1 MLKQSGY
8 NLLTRAT
15 RKRLNKA
22 ESQVVK
28 NNNTYCRNYTMS
40 CICFK
45 ISPQINCGG
54 RVDETKKTNCSL
66 LKVFDGHMGIH

>member
-8 NLLTRAT
+8 NLSTRAT
-15 RKRLNKA
+15 RKTLNKA
-22 ESQVVK
+22 ASQVVK
-28 NNNTYCRNYTMS
+28 NNNTYRRNYTMP

-54 RVDETKKTNCSL
+54 RVDETKMTNCSL
-66 LKVFDGHMGIH
+66 LKVFDRHMRIH